1 MLRSFLLFLLT
12 GFLSIGF
19 ASVGR
24 THGGRI
30 EQKAA
35 EAIVL
40 ETFENSGAPMSGA
53 IVAIYTPQDSVTPW
67 KTGTT
72 DAQGQFIFIPDRSQ
86 PGEWTAQIRFAGHGH
101 AIPIPIPPETAAAP
115 VPGNA
120 PDSKDTAKTHE
131 NLAPVES
138 TSTEAISQTIA
149 PPLSPPLSPPV
160 SSASSSPAILPN
172 TPLQQG
178 LLVGSVLWGF
188 VGTGLFFSR
197 R

>member
-1 MLRSFLLFLLT
+1 MMRSFLLFLLT

-101 AIPIPIPPETAAAP
+101 AIPIPVPPEMPPETAAAP
-115 VPGNA
+115 VPENA
-120 PDSKDTAKTHE
+120 PDSKDTAKIHE

-138 TSTEAISQTIA
+138 TSTEATSQTIA
-149 PPLSPPLSPPV
+149 PPLSPPV
-160 SSASSSPAILPN
+160 SLASSSPAILPN

-188 VGTGLFFSR
+188 LGTGLFFSR